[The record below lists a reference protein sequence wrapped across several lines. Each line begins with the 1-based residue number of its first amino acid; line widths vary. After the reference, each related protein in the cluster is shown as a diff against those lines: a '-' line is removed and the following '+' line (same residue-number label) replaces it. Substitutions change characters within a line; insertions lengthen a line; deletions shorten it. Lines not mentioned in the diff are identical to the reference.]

1 MPITGTAYKPT
12 VAPGI
17 YQAVVTAVETR
28 AAKADPTNEFRV
40 WEFSLTDGSG
50 RTVSGSSSLS
60 TSPKSKGGK
69 WIAALIG
76 HPLAEGET
84 VELVG
89 MRCTIIVSV
98 PDGKEYESVETVA
111 PPDGTAKPLK
121 ARPLGELLAEVRDE
135 DPAAHAA
142 RIHTIQEDGPQVLP

>member
-1 MPITGTAYKPT
+1 MPITGTAYKPA

-17 YQAVVTAVETR
+17 HQAVVTNIEEVESKT
-28 AAKADPTNEFRV
+28 DPGQFFRG
-40 WEFSLTDGSG
+40 WEFTLADGSG
-50 RTVSGSSSLS
+50 LTVRASSSLA

-89 MRCTIIVSV
+89 TRCTIIV
-98 PDGKEYESVETVA
+98 GLKENGYETVETVA
-111 PPDGTAKPLK
+111 PPDAGNKATAHPPV
-121 ARPLGELLAEVRDE
+121 AVTIAEDE
-135 DPAAHAA
+135 APPTE
-142 RIHTIQEDGPQVLP
+142 IGVLP

>member
-17 YQAVVTAVETR
+17 HQTVVTSVIER
-28 AAKADPTNEFRV
+28 SAKADPDNVFRV
-40 WEFSLTDGSG
+40 WEFTLTDGSG

-76 HPLAEGET
+76 HNLAEGET

-89 MRCTIIVSV
+89 LRCTVIVSI

-111 PPDGTAKPLK
+111 PPSPDNAPK
-121 ARPLGELLAEVRDE
+121 
-135 DPAAHAA
+135 AHAPVIETVTA
-142 RIHTIQEDGPQVLP
+142 AEKAEQQHALQEDGPQVLP